1 MSYSEHQQVECYKI
15 PQFTQSGRVRDS
27 DSVFIAE
34 EEVNYCL
41 WAANWQGLYQPCPAR
56 LSLAS
61 SFQNCFRFIVTSL
74 VMAHIFLTLG
84 TTTTCFKEE
93 FATPEFLHNHIGLLT
108 KYTKKIDIV
117 LTLAIA

>member
-1 MSYSEHQQVECYKI
+1 MFVGSKLARSLSAVSSKIVSCFKFSE
-15 PQFTQSGRVRDS
+15 
-27 DSVFIAE
+27 
-34 EEVNYCL
+34 
-41 WAANWQGLYQPCPAR
+41 
-56 LSLAS
+56 
-61 SFQNCFRFIVTSL
+61 FIVTSL